1 MRDRRKLVTD
11 YLADRINAV
20 HGNLVWGTYHENHHE
35 SKKES
40 RTGWTTVDR
49 RYVCTQVGGVFVGRR
64 PPTWLRPP
72 ACKNSWKQSVT
83 HTLSRF
89 AALWRK
95 NLNRHLK
102 SLSKERKKSRKS
114 SAKGQERKI
123 GVEKGEYLALDWGR
137 ETSLKNHLKSL
148 KESPRNDEKRKK
160 ESGGR
165 EGVYVHVCV

>member
-1 MRDRRKLVTD
+1 METWFGG
-11 YLADRINAV
+11 RIMKTTMKAKKKV
-20 HGNLVWGTYHENHHE
+20 EQLGQQLIAGTFAP
-35 SKKES
+35 
-40 RTGWTTVDR
+40 RW
-49 RYVCTQVGGVFVGRR
+49 GVFVGRR

-123 GVEKGEYLALDWGR
+123 GVAEGEYLALDWGR
-137 ETSLKNHLKSL
+137 ETSFKNHLKSL
-148 KESPRNDEKRKK
+148 KESPRNDEKHKK
-160 ESGGR
+160 ESAGQGG
-165 EGVYVHVCV
+165 GVCPCVCTCVCLNT